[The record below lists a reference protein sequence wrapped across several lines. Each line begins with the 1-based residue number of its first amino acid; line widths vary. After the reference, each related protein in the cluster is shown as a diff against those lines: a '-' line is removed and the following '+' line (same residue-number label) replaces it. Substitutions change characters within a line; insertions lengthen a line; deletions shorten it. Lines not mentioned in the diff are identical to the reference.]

1 MIDTLKKIVGM
12 LGEKS
17 NNIKKAVLY
26 HLLHSIFAA
35 FDLFAV
41 LYIIINIGTLTGT
54 KIWVGTAILLGGV
67 LGKFICKWRT
77 QLLVSGTAYDV
88 FMDKRLSIGE
98 SLKKAPMGYFNAN
111 NLGSIQTAVTTGI
124 NELEANAVAV
134 LESMIGNTIYAIVS
148 TIFLALFNWK
158 IGLITLVGII
168 LNFFVLTW
176 IQKKSD
182 LFAVKQINS
191 KELMTTRVMEFI
203 QGIMTMRL
211 FSYGENDLKRV
222 NEAFREKK
230 EADLLVENTVTWPVN
245 FYSFVYRVAGCV
257 VILSASLQYLSGELE
272 FSYCVMFLF
281 SAFLLYAQMSSMGAN
296 IALLKVVRVA
306 LNHFEKVYDMPV
318 MEGDREVRENDG
330 FGIVVQ
336 NISFG
341 YTPSKRV
348 IHNVSMEIPFGSSV
362 AIVGPSGG
370 GKTTIC
376 NLIGRF
382 FDVDEGRIL
391 IGGRNIKEI
400 MPDSLME
407 YMSFVFQNVYL
418 FSDTIEN
425 NVKFGK
431 VDATHEEVVE
441 ACKKA
446 RCNDFNEAL
455 SDGYNTVMGEGGATL
470 SGGEKQRVSI
480 ARAIIKNAPII
491 ILDEATSSVDPENEH
506 LLVEAIEELGKNKTV
521 ISIAHR
527 LSSVRKAD
535 CIYVISDGFVV
546 QKGTHSEL
554 IKEDGI
560 YRKFIETRTKSLT
573 WGINT

>member
-1 MIDTLKKIVGM
+1 
-12 LGEKS
+12 
-17 NNIKKAVLY
+17 
-26 HLLHSIFAA
+26 
-35 FDLFAV
+35 
-41 LYIIINIGTLTGT
+41 
-54 KIWVGTAILLGGV
+54 
-67 LGKFICKWRT
+67 
-77 QLLVSGTAYDV
+77 
-88 FMDKRLSIGE
+88 
-98 SLKKAPMGYFNAN
+98 
-111 NLGSIQTAVTTGI
+111 
-124 NELEANAVAV
+124 
-134 LESMIGNTIYAIVS
+134 
-148 TIFLALFNWK
+148 
-158 IGLITLVGII
+158 
-168 LNFFVLTW
+168 
-176 IQKKSD
+176 
-182 LFAVKQINS
+182 
-191 KELMTTRVMEFI
+191 
-203 QGIMTMRL
+203 
-211 FSYGENDLKRV
+211 
-222 NEAFREKK
+222 
-230 EADLLVENTVTWPVN
+230 
-245 FYSFVYRVAGCV
+245 
-257 VILSASLQYLSGELE
+257 
-272 FSYCVMFLF
+272 
-281 SAFLLYAQMSSMGAN
+281 
-296 IALLKVVRVA
+296 
-306 LNHFEKVYDMPV
+306 
-318 MEGDREVRENDG
+318 
-330 FGIVVQ
+330 
-336 NISFG
+336 
-341 YTPSKRV
+341 
-348 IHNVSMEIPFGSSV
+348 MEIPFGSSV

-446 RCNDFNEAL
+446 RCNDFIEAL
-455 SDGYNTVMGEGGATL
+455 PDGYNTVIGEGGATL

>member
-1 MIDTLKKIVGM
+1 MIDTLKKILSM
-12 LGEKS
+12 LGKKGS
-17 NNIKKAVLY
+17 NIKKAVVY

-41 LYIIINIGTLTGT
+41 LYIIMHVENMTGKDIWIGLG
-54 KIWVGTAILLGGV
+54 ILLVGV

-77 QLLVSGTAYDV
+77 QSLVSGTAYDV
-88 FMDKRLSIGE
+88 FMDKRISIGE

-111 NLGSIQTAVTTGI
+111 NLGTIQTAVTTGI
-124 NELEANAVAV
+124 NELETNAVAV
-134 LESMIGNTIYAIVS
+134 LESMIGNTIYQIVS
-148 TIFLALFNWK
+148 TIFLAIFNWK
-158 IGLITLVGII
+158 IGLLTLAGII
-168 LNFFVLTW
+168 VNFFVLAY

-182 LFAVKQINS
+182 QFAEKQIFS

-203 QGIMTMRL
+203 RGIMTMRL
-211 FSYGENDLKRV
+211 FSRGENDLERV
-222 NEAFREKK
+222 FEAYKEKK
-230 EADLLVENTVTWPVN
+230 DADLLVENTVTWPVN
-245 FYSFVYRVAGCV
+245 FYSFVYKVISCG
-257 VILSASLQYLSGELE
+257 VILSASYQFLDGEMK

-318 MEGDREVRENDG
+318 MEGSSEVNEKDG
-330 FGIVVQ
+330 FDISVQ
-336 NISFG
+336 NVSFG
-341 YTPSKRV
+341 YTPGKRV
-348 IHNVSMEIPFGSSV
+348 IHNVSMDIPFGSSV

-370 GKTTIC
+370 GKTTVC

-391 IGGRNIKEI
+391 LGGKDVKEI

-407 YMSFVFQNVYL
+407 HISFVFQNVYL
-418 FSDTIEN
+418 FGDTIEN

-431 VDATHEEVVE
+431 ADATHEEVVE

-446 RCNDFNEAL
+446 RCHDFISAL
-455 SDGYNTVMGEGGATL
+455 PDGYDTVIGEGGASL
-470 SGGEKQRVSI
+470 SGGEKQRISI
-480 ARAIIKNAPII
+480 ARAIIKNSPII

-506 LLVEAIEELGKNKTV
+506 LLVEAIEELGRNKTV

-527 LSSVRKAD
+527 LSTVRKAD
-535 CIYVISDGFVV
+535 CIYVISDGAVA
-546 QKGTHSEL
+546 QEGRHSEL
-554 IKEDGI
+554 MKHDGI
-560 YRKFIETRTKSLT
+560 YKRFIETRTRSLK